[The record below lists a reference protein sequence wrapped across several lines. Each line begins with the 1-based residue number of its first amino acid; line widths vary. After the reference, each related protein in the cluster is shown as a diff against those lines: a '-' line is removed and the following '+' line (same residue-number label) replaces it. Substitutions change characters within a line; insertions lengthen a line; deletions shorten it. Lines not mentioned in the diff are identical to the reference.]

1 MRRRTAPPRSHIGVH
16 PLAPRH
22 VGRHCTTACQGL
34 HAWLALASASR
45 ASPEMVPQPGSH
57 TGHATRTCARNVAP
71 LLVAP
76 APTYPHTPYPWHIRC
91 EYLEMKH
98 CPTVCPLAYKRS
110 LQCSS
115 RARSTERRH
124 MPLTPPRWASPP
136 LVFDTTQMTQ
146 PLP

>member
-1 MRRRTAPPRSHIGVH
+1 MEITLECDV
-16 PLAPRH
+16 APRH
-22 VGRHCTTACQGL
+22 HVPTSECTRSH
-34 HAWLALASASR
+34 HATSVAI
-45 ASPEMVPQPGSH
+45 VPQPAKGSMRDWRWH
-57 TGHATRTCARNVAP
+57 QPPAQALRWCHSQGATQATRRVRAPAMSPP

-124 MPLTPPRWASPP
+124 MPLTPPR
-136 LVFDTTQMTQ
+136 
-146 PLP
+146 